1 VRIDPN
7 GSLAFALTFDPG
19 SLKARI
25 FAAGYEVADIDW
37 VGMHRVPGSN
47 IDKPLTDDG
56 SSNSVPLIYL
66 LTILIAWRRIRVKVE
81 TKMSEAREARLLAVR
96 RRREVEYKHK
106 AEQCYSNLLR
116 QVLPI
121 QRLCL
126 PALSQISELT
136 CFRDLLNPDR
146 DVQASEW
153 ENAADQLQ
161 QSLSDWMSK
170 QRDQCISSLPSHAQ
184 GARVETMAIRLL
196 SDTLIDSLRPEAM
209 VGFEGPL
216 DLATSVFREPKSG
229 TILMGRDVCHAWG
242 VKGLRL
248 EFSPRGAAAVHALLQ
263 VLQLDPAST
272 TVSTL
277 DQLDRYFTC
286 ASCPLDVV
294 HNHHLCWR
302 SCVSQPPSPNYG
314 TPR

>member
-1 VRIDPN
+1 LIPLD
-7 GSLAFALTFDPG
+7 LAFALTFDPG

-25 FAAGYEVADIDW
+25 LAAGYEVADIDW

-56 SSNSVPLIYL
+56 SSSSAPLIYL

-81 TKMSEAREARLLAVR
+81 TKISEAREARLLAVR

-126 PALSQISELT
+126 PALSQISELP

-146 DVQASEW
+146 DVQAAEW
-153 ENAADQLQ
+153 ENGADQLQ

-170 QRDQCISSLPSHAQ
+170 QRDRCISSLPSHTQ

-196 SDTLIDSLRPEAM
+196 SDPLIDSVRPEAM
-209 VGFEGPL
+209 VGFGGPL

-263 VLQLDPAST
+263 VLRLDPAST

-302 SCVSQPPSPNYG
+302 SCVS
-314 TPR
+314 